1 MILAVILVGGEAT
14 TADGGV
20 PHDVVVVGDGV
31 AGLTAALFAARL
43 GLRTLVL
50 GSGGL
55 GGALMNTER
64 VEDFPGFDEGISGFE
79 LGPRLQDQATNAGA
93 ELQVGEAT
101 GLRES
106 DGGWSVATHEGEL
119 AGRAVIVATGTR
131 PRRLGVPGEDELEG
145 KGISHCANCDG
156 PLFRGRT
163 VGVVGGGDSA
173 LLEALELT
181 AHEVRV
187 VVLDREPAFRAQEA
201 YRRRVASSDAI
212 AERHGVAVEAIVGDG
227 TVAAARVRDLATDRV
242 EDIEVAALF
251 VHAGRERNTAWVAG
265 ALALDEGGGI
275 RTDAWMHTEAPGVL
289 AAGDVRSDSAGQAIT
304 AAGDGATAAIA
315 AHRLLAEER
324 DPP

>member
-1 MILAVILVGGEAT
+1 MI
-14 TADGGV
+14 
-20 PHDVVVVGDGV
+20 VGDGV

-43 GLRTLVL
+43 GIGALVL

-55 GGALMNTER
+55 GGSLMNTER
-64 VEDFPGFDEGISGFE
+64 VEDFPGFDEGVSGFE

-93 ELQVGEAT
+93 EFRVAEAT
-101 GLRES
+101 GLRSS
-106 DGGWSVATHEGEL
+106 DGGWCVATHDGEL
-119 AGRAVIVATGTR
+119 AARAVIVATGTR
-131 PRRLGVPGEDELEG
+131 PRRLGVPGEAELEG

-242 EDIEVAALF
+242 EDVEVAALF

-275 RTDAWMHTEAPGVL
+275 RTDAWMRTEAPGVF
-289 AAGDVRSDSAGQAIT
+289 AAGDVRVDSAGQAIT

-315 AHRLLAEER
+315 AHRRLAEEA